1 MDLLR
6 SVGGVLFAVGA
17 VLVLARKSGHHEWG
31 DFARLLVVLVPAV
44 ALYVLA
50 LGGAKGAGGAEH
62 APDEHARPW
71 QSVLM
76 VVAILLAPVVLLEF
90 LAWVGANTGHVLY
103 GAGVFALTA
112 LFAGY
117 AARRARVSY
126 AALLAGLS
134 LLLTWLLVWEKI
146 LGHPSANTY
155 RWMLVA
161 AAVLLFVFAAR
172 LARAGAIGARELA
185 TAGGIAAVMAGV
197 LGVIIGSFVGAFSG
211 LSRALST
218 ASETSS
224 GSGPIGGSGS
234 IGGSGPIIGL
244 GAGKA
249 SVITRT
255 SGTFRGSVAA
265 RASGTFRGSSAIASG
280 SRSSSGRRFPHIL
293 SIRGVSSRPHVSRIP
308 RIPHV
313 PHVPVNPHI
322 PLNPRIPGNA
332 PILRNPRIPRGP
344 GILRNHHIS
353 SNPFAI
359 HTNGLQHFGWD
370 LYLLVVSLAL
380 VWIGSRVR
388 ARGLGYVG
396 GVGLLA
402 FLISVG
408 EQVTRLESGH
418 TPTTSIVGWP
428 LALLIIGLVGLAAP
442 MRSRRET

>member
-6 SVGGVLFAVGA
+6 SAGGVLFAVGA
-17 VLVLARKSGHHEWG
+17 VLALARKSGHHGWG

-44 ALYVLA
+44 LLYVLA
-50 LGGAKGAGGAEH
+50 LRGAKDAGGPEGVR
-62 APDEHARPW
+62 DEHARPW
-71 QSVLM
+71 QSVLT
-76 VVAILLAPVVLLEF
+76 VVAILLGPVVLLEF

-103 GAGVFALTA
+103 GAGVFAVTA

-134 LLLTWLLVWEKI
+134 LLLTWLLVWEEI
-146 LGHPSANTY
+146 LSHPSANTY
-155 RWMLVA
+155 RWLLVA

-172 LARAGAIGARELA
+172 LARASAIGAGELA

-224 GSGPIGGSGS
+224 ISSGSGS
-234 IGGSGPIIGL
+234 IGGSGSIIGL

-249 SVITRT
+249 SVIGRA
-255 SGTFRGSVAA
+255 SGTIRGSVAA
-265 RASGTFRGSSAIASG
+265 KASRI
-280 SRSSSGRRFPHIL
+280 PHI
-293 SIRGVSSRPHVSRIP
+293 PHVSVN
-308 RIPHV
+308 PHV
-313 PHVPVNPHI
+313 P
-322 PLNPRIPGNA
+322 RTS
-332 PILRNPRIPRGP
+332 PILRNPQ
-344 GILRNHHIS
+344 ILRSHHLS

-380 VWIGSRVR
+380 VWVGSRARV
-388 ARGLGYVG
+388 RGLGYVG

-408 EQVTRLESGH
+408 EQVTRLESGRA
-418 TPTTSIVGWP
+418 PTSHIVGWP
-428 LALLIIGLVGLAAP
+428 LALLIIGLAGLAAP
-442 MRSRRET
+442 MLYRREADAQPPRNLG

>member
-6 SVGGVLFAVGA
+6 SAGGVLFAVGA
-17 VLVLARKSGHHEWG
+17 VLVLARKSGHHGWG

-44 ALYVLA
+44 VLYVLA
-50 LGGAKGAGGAEH
+50 LGGAESAGGSESVGG
-62 APDEHARPW
+62 PEGVRDEHAHPW

-76 VVAILLAPVVLLEF
+76 VVAILLGPVVLLEF

-103 GAGVFALTA
+103 GAGVFAVTA
-112 LFAGY
+112 LLAGY
-117 AARRARVSY
+117 GARRARVSY

-134 LLLTWLLVWEKI
+134 LLLTWLLLWEKI

-155 RWMLVA
+155 RWLLVA

-172 LARAGAIGARELA
+172 LARASAIGAGELA

-211 LSRALST
+211 LAGAFSK

-224 GSGPIGGSGS
+224 ISSGSGS
-234 IGGSGPIIGL
+234 IGGSGSIIGL

-249 SVITRT
+249 SVISRA
-255 SGTFRGSVAA
+255 SGTIRGSVASRGSVIG
-265 RASGTFRGSSAIASG
+265 RASGNIRG
-280 SRSSSGRRFPHIL
+280 
-293 SIRGVSSRPHVSRIP
+293 SIRGVSSRPHIS

-313 PHVPVNPHI
+313 PHVSVNPHV
-322 PLNPRIPGNA
+322 PRTS
-332 PILRNPRIPRGP
+332 PILRNPQ
-344 GILRNHHIS
+344 ILRSHHLS

-380 VWIGSRVR
+380 VWVGSRARV
-388 ARGLGYVG
+388 RGLGYVG

-408 EQVTRLESGH
+408 EQVTRLESGRA
-418 TPTTSIVGWP
+418 PTSHIVGWP
-428 LALLIIGLVGLAAP
+428 LALLIIGLAGLAAP
-442 MRSRRET
+442 LLYRRETDAQPPRNLG

>member
-6 SVGGVLFAVGA
+6 SIGGVLFAVGA
-17 VLVLARKSGHHEWG
+17 VLVLVRESGHHEWG
-31 DFARLLVVLVPAV
+31 DFARLLVVLMPAV
-44 ALYVLA
+44 FLYLLA
-50 LGGAKGAGGAEH
+50 LGVLDDTPNEPSEKEAQ
-62 APDEHARPW
+62 PW

-76 VVAILLAPVVLLEF
+76 VVAILLGPVVLLEF

-103 GAGVFALTA
+103 GAGVFAVTA

-117 AARRARVSY
+117 GARRARVSY

-134 LLLTWLLVWEKI
+134 LLLTWLLVWEEI

-155 RWMLVA
+155 RWLLVA
-161 AAVLLFVFAAR
+161 AAVLLLVFAAR
-172 LARAGAIGARELA
+172 LARAGAIGAGELA

-211 LSRALST
+211 LSRAVSK

-224 GSGPIGGSGS
+224 FSSGAGS
-234 IGGSGPIIGL
+234 IGRSGSIIGL

-249 SVITRT
+249 SVI
-255 SGTFRGSVAA
+255 G
-265 RASGTFRGSSAIASG
+265 RASGTIRGSSAISSG
-280 SRSSSGRRFPHIL
+280 SRISSGRRFPHIL

-308 RIPHV
+308 HV

-322 PLNPRIPGNA
+322 P
-332 PILRNPRIPRGP
+332 RNSP
-344 GILRNHHIS
+344 ILRNHHLS

-370 LYLLVVSLAL
+370 LYLLIVSLAL

-396 GVGLLA
+396 GIGLLA

-408 EQVTRLESGH
+408 AQITRLEFGH
-418 TPTTSIVGWP
+418 KATTSLVGWP
-428 LALLIIGLVGLAAP
+428 LALLIIGLAGLAAP
-442 MRSRRET
+442 MLSRRET

>member
-1 MDLLR
+1 MQLSRRDTMDLLR
-6 SVGGVLFAVGA
+6 SAGGVLFAVGA
-17 VLVLARKSGHHEWG
+17 VLVLARKSDHHEWG

-44 ALYVLA
+44 ALYLLA
-50 LGGAKGAGGAEH
+50 LGGTEQTS
-62 APDEHARPW
+62 DEHARPW

-76 VVAILLAPVVLLEF
+76 VVAILLVPVVLLEF

-103 GAGVFALTA
+103 GAGVFAVSA

-155 RWMLVA
+155 RWLLVA

-172 LARAGAIGARELA
+172 LARARAIGASELA

-211 LSRALST
+211 LSRAFSS
-218 ASETSS
+218 AGETSS
-224 GSGPIGGSGS
+224 FSSGSGS
-234 IGGSGPIIGL
+234 IGGSGSIVGL
-244 GAGKA
+244 GAGKE
-249 SVITRT
+249 SVI
-255 SGTFRGSVAA
+255 RG
-265 RASGTFRGSSAIASG
+265 G
-280 SRSSSGRRFPHIL
+280 
-293 SIRGVSSRPHVSRIP
+293 SSRPHISQLS

-313 PHVPVNPHI
+313 PHVPVNPHV
-322 PLNPRIPGNA
+322 PLHPRIPGNS
-332 PILRNPRIPRGP
+332 PILRSPRIPRGP
-344 GILRNHHIS
+344 GILRDHHLS

-370 LYLLVVSLAL
+370 LYLLVVSLAP

-442 MRSRRET
+442 MRSRSES